1 MANGAAGT
9 VNTATAIAFAVAG
22 IFAVGDWL
30 AKARGQRTLEYV
42 CKPATLVALVI
53 AACVLDPAAD
63 AHTRR
68 AWFVVALVFCLAG
81 DVLLM
86 VPRDLFV
93 GGLAAFLLGHLC
105 YVAGFWTHGP
115 ALAAF
120 AVSGV
125 AVAAVV
131 LPLARRIL
139 GALARQREL
148 RPPVVAY
155 MVVISLMLASAIAT
169 RNPWAAVGAAL
180 FVWSDSMIAW
190 DRFVRPF
197 RWAPVAIMVTYH
209 LGQAGLVVSLLR

>member
-1 MANGAAGT
+1 M
-9 VNTATAIAFAVAG
+9 
-22 IFAVGDWL
+22 
-30 AKARGQRTLEYV
+30 
-42 CKPATLVALVI
+42 PATLVALVI

-139 GALARQREL
+139 GALARQREVRAPGGGSL
-148 RPPVVAY
+148 GGGGGGGAVRVVGLDDRLGPVRAPVPLGPGRHHGDVPPGPGRARGVAPALISAAARGGRPPP
-155 MVVISLMLASAIAT
+155 
-169 RNPWAAVGAAL
+169 RGA
-180 FVWSDSMIAW
+180 FC
-190 DRFVRPF
+190 P
-197 RWAPVAIMVTYH
+197 
-209 LGQAGLVVSLLR
+209 G